1 MTDNTIADLREI
13 LAQRLAEATQEYYQV
28 CTAIAQLEQEIAEFE
43 ATHRAVFTAHRDLYA
58 RLANA
63 RHIED
68 ALAQDVSDAQ
78 RDADYYA
85 GETA

>member
-1 MTDNTIADLREI
+1 
-13 LAQRLAEATQEYYQV
+13 
-28 CTAIAQLEQEIAEFE
+28 
-43 ATHRAVFTAHRDLYA
+43 VFTVHRDLYA